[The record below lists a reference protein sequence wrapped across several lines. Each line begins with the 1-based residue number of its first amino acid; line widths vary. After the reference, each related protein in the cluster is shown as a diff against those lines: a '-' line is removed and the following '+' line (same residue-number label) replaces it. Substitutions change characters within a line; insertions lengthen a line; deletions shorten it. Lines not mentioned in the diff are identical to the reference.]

1 MQFKKILF
9 AIYALIFA
17 VLWAPQAQ
25 AIPAFARQVG
35 MACSACH
42 YQHFPVL
49 NSFGRAFK
57 EGGYTMTG
65 AQEKIEGDGLSIPN
79 TLNLAVVMN
88 MQYQKTN
95 GDATIGSD
103 GLAVTPTTKT
113 TNHGAFDMTQASLF
127 LGGRI
132 AENIGFVG
140 ELGMYPAPAGLASI
154 KMPFIY
160 DVGSAKVGVVPF
172 TTNGLGV
179 AHSFEVMSTG
189 AVAVHLFNQQDMTAI
204 SAQQYIGTATA
215 ASGAALVVSN
225 DMGYINFAKWS
236 PNEMTSGNGSPTSTY
251 LRIAATPGN
260 LIPGFDFAA
269 GAQFWRGTSASSAAK
284 AGTQITTQVACSGT
298 SWTPIPGGGLGTCFG
313 NFGISPDGRLETEA
327 TAIDAQMMGDVG
339 GMPLTLIASYAV
351 APGEPGGS
359 AVQNMFNNDANNAV
373 GETKKSF
380 NMAAEFGV
388 IPNKATLQFG
398 IRRASSGQFAN
409 DPAITNMTD
418 NAILVGATYALA
430 MNVRAELT
438 YSKYSGSMYNAGE
451 AAMLPGGKGNS
462 LTTFNLWAGF

>member
-79 TLNLAVVMN
+79 TLNLAVVTN

-95 GDATIGSD
+95 GDTTGT
-103 GLAVTPTTKT
+103 TPTNK
-113 TNHGAFDMTQASLF
+113 NSNNGAIDLTQASLF

-179 AHSFEVMSTG
+179 AHSFEVMNTG
-189 AVAVHLFNQQDMTAI
+189 AVAVHLFNQQDMSAI

-269 GAQFWRGTSASSAAK
+269 GVQLWRGTSASAAAL
-284 AGTQITTQVACSGT
+284 AGTTITTQAACSGT
-298 SWTPIPGGGLGTCFG
+298 WTAISGGGLGSCA
-313 NFGISPDGRLETEA
+313 NAGISPDGRLETEA

-339 GMPLTLIASYAV
+339 GMPLTFIASYAV
-351 APGEPGGS
+351 AQGEAGGS
-359 AVQNMFNNDANNAV
+359 AVQNMFNNDINNAV
-373 GETKKSF
+373 NENKKSF
-380 NMAAEFGV
+380 NIAAELGV

-398 IRRASSGQFAN
+398 IRRASSGQSSTVNLAN
-409 DPAITNMTD
+409 TNMTD
-418 NAILVGATYALA
+418 NAILVGTTYALA
-430 MNVRAELT
+430 LNVRAELT
-438 YSKYSGSMYNAGE
+438 YSKYSGSLYNAGE
-451 AAMLPGGKGNS
+451 NAMTVGGKGNS
-462 LTTFNLWAGF
+462 LTTFNLWAAF

>member
-9 AIYALIFA
+9 ATYALMSA
-17 VLWAPQAQ
+17 ALWAPQAH

-57 EGGYTMTG
+57 AGGYTMTG
-65 AQEKIEGDGLSIPN
+65 AQEKIEGEGLSIPN
-79 TLNLAVVMN
+79 TLNLAVVTN
-88 MQYQKTN
+88 IQYQKTN
-95 GDATIGSD
+95 GDTTGT
-103 GLAVTPTTKT
+103 TPTTK
-113 TNHGAFDMTQASLF
+113 NSNNGAIDLTQASLF

-140 ELGMYPAPAGLASI
+140 ELGMFPAPAGLASI

-179 AHSFEVMSTG
+179 AHSFEVMNTG
-189 AVAVHLFNQQDMTAI
+189 AVAVHLFNQQDMNAI

-215 ASGAALVVSN
+215 ASGAALILSS
-225 DMGYINFAKWS
+225 DIGYINFAKWS
-236 PNEMTSGNGSPTSTY
+236 PNEMISGNGSPTSTY
-251 LRIAATPGN
+251 FRIAATPGN

-269 GAQFWRGTSASSAAK
+269 GVQLWRGTSASSAAA
-284 AGTQITTQVACSGT
+284 AGTQTTTQAACSGT
-298 SWTPIPGGGLGTCFG
+298 SWTPIPGGGLGTCSG

-339 GMPLTLIASYAV
+339 GMPLTFITSYAV
-351 APGEPGGS
+351 APGEPGGG
-359 AVQNMFNNDANNAV
+359 ATQNMFNNYVTNTANEN
-373 GETKKSF
+373 KKSF
-380 NMAAEFGV
+380 NIAAELGV
-388 IPNKATLQFG
+388 IPNKATLQLG
-398 IRRASSGQFAN
+398 IRRATSGQSSTVNPAN
-409 DPAITNMTD
+409 INMTD
-418 NAILVGATYALA
+418 NAIMVGATYALA
-430 MNVRAELT
+430 LNVRAELT
-438 YSKYSGSMYNAGE
+438 FSKYSGTLYNAGE
-451 AAMLPGGKGNS
+451 NAMLVGGNGDR
-462 LTTFNLWAGF
+462 LTTLNLWAAF

>member
-9 AIYALIFA
+9 ATYALMSA
-17 VLWAPQAQ
+17 ALWTPQAH

-35 MACSACH
+35 MACNACH

-57 EGGYTMTG
+57 QSGYTIIG
-65 AQEKIEGDGLSIPN
+65 AQEKIEGDGLSIPS
-79 TLNLAVVMN
+79 TLNLAVVTN

-95 GDATIGSD
+95 GDTTGT
-103 GLAVTPTTKT
+103 TPTTK
-113 TNHGAFDMTQASLF
+113 NSNNGAIDMTQASLF

-179 AHSFEVMSTG
+179 AHSFEVMNTG

-204 SAQQYIGTATA
+204 SAQQYIGTASA

-269 GAQFWRGTSASSAAK
+269 GAQLWRGTSASAAAK
-284 AGTQITTQVACSGT
+284 AGTQITTQAACTGT

-351 APGEPGGS
+351 APGEPGGG
-359 AVQNMFNNDANNAV
+359 AMQNMFNNDFTNATN
-373 GETKKSF
+373 ENKRSF
-380 NMAAEFGV
+380 NMAAELGV

-398 IRRASSGQFAN
+398 IRRASSGQSSTVN
-409 DPAITNMTD
+409 LTNTNMTD

-430 MNVRAELT
+430 LNVRAEFT
-438 YSKYSGSMYNAGE
+438 YSKYSGSLYNTGE
-451 AAMLPGGKGNS
+451 NAMIVGGKGNS
-462 LTTFNLWAGF
+462 LTTFNLWAAF

>member
-79 TLNLAVVMN
+79 TLNLAVVTN

-95 GDATIGSD
+95 GDTTGT
-103 GLAVTPTTKT
+103 TPTNK
-113 TNHGAFDMTQASLF
+113 NSNNGAIDLTQASLF

-179 AHSFEVMSTG
+179 AHSFEVMNTG
-189 AVAVHLFNQQDMTAI
+189 AVAVHLFNQQDMSAI

-215 ASGAALVVSN
+215 ASGAALVVSS

-269 GAQFWRGTSASSAAK
+269 GVQLWRGTSASAAAL
-284 AGTQITTQVACSGT
+284 AGTAITTQVACSGT
-298 SWTPIPGGGLGTCFG
+298 WTPISGGGLGTCA
-313 NFGISPDGRLETEA
+313 NAGISPDGRLETEA

-339 GMPLTLIASYAV
+339 GMPLTFIASYAV

-359 AVQNMFNNDANNAV
+359 AVQNMFNNDINNAV
-373 GETKKSF
+373 NENKKSF
-380 NMAAEFGV
+380 NIAAELGV

-398 IRRASSGQFAN
+398 IRRASSGQSSTVNLAN
-409 DPAITNMTD
+409 TNMTD
-418 NAILVGATYALA
+418 NAILVGTTYALA
-430 MNVRAELT
+430 LNVRAELT
-438 YSKYSGSMYNAGE
+438 YSKYSGSLYNAGE
-451 AAMLPGGKGNS
+451 NAMTVGGKGNS
-462 LTTFNLWAGF
+462 LTTFNLWAAF

>member
-9 AIYALIFA
+9 ATYALMSA
-17 VLWAPQAQ
+17 ALWAPQAH

-57 EGGYTMTG
+57 AGGYTMTG
-65 AQEKIEGDGLSIPN
+65 AQEKIEGEGLSIPN
-79 TLNLAVVMN
+79 TLNLAVVTN
-88 MQYQKTN
+88 IQYQKTN
-95 GDATIGSD
+95 GDTTGT
-103 GLAVTPTTKT
+103 TPTTK
-113 TNHGAFDMTQASLF
+113 NSNNGAIDLTQASLF

-140 ELGMYPAPAGLASI
+140 ELGMFPAPAGLASI

-179 AHSFEVMSTG
+179 AHSFEVMNTG
-189 AVAVHLFNQQDMTAI
+189 AVAVHLFNQQDMNAI
-204 SAQQYIGTATA
+204 SAQQYIGTASA

-236 PNEMTSGNGSPTSTY
+236 PNELTSGNGSPTATY

-269 GAQFWRGTSASSAAK
+269 GVQLWRGASASAAAL
-284 AGTQITTQVACSGT
+284 AGTTITTQAACSGT
-298 SWTPIPGGGLGTCFG
+298 WTPIAGGGLGACA
-313 NFGISPDGRLETEA
+313 NAGISPDGRIETEA
-327 TAIDAQMMGDVG
+327 TAIDAQMMGEVG
-339 GMPLTLIASYAV
+339 GMPLTFIASYAV
-351 APGEPGGS
+351 APGEPGAG
-359 AVQNMFNNDANNAV
+359 ALQNMFNNDLTNAV
-373 GETKKSF
+373 NESKKSF
-380 NMAAEFGV
+380 NIAAELGV

-398 IRRASSGQFAN
+398 IRRASSGQSSTVNLAN
-409 DPAITNMTD
+409 TNMKD

-430 MNVRAELT
+430 LNVRAEIT
-438 YSKYSGSMYNAGE
+438 YSKYSGSLYNAGE
-451 AAMLPGGKGNS
+451 AAVTPGGKGNS
-462 LTTFNLWAGF
+462 LTTLNLWAAF

>member
-79 TLNLAVVMN
+79 TLNLAVVTN

-95 GDATIGSD
+95 GDTTGT
-103 GLAVTPTTKT
+103 TPTTKN
-113 TNHGAFDMTQASLF
+113 TNNGAIDLTQASLF

-179 AHSFEVMSTG
+179 AHSFEVMNTG
-189 AVAVHLFNQQDMTAI
+189 AVAVHLFNQQDMSAI

-269 GAQFWRGTSASSAAK
+269 GVQLWRGTSASAAAL
-284 AGTQITTQVACSGT
+284 AGTTITTQAACSGT
-298 SWTPIPGGGLGTCFG
+298 WTAISGGGLGSCA
-313 NFGISPDGRLETEA
+313 NAGISPDGRLETEA

-339 GMPLTLIASYAV
+339 GMPLTFIASYAV
-351 APGEPGGS
+351 APGEAGGS
-359 AVQNMFNNDANNAV
+359 AVQNMFNNDINNAV
-373 GETKKSF
+373 NENKKSF
-380 NMAAEFGV
+380 NIAAELGV

-398 IRRASSGQFAN
+398 IRRASSGQSSTVNLAN
-409 DPAITNMTD
+409 TNMTD
-418 NAILVGATYALA
+418 NAILVGTTYALA
-430 MNVRAELT
+430 LNVRAELT
-438 YSKYSGSMYNAGE
+438 YSKYSGSLYNAGE
-451 AAMLPGGKGNS
+451 NAMTVGGKGNS
-462 LTTFNLWAGF
+462 LTTFNLWAAF

>member
-9 AIYALIFA
+9 TIYALIFA
-17 VLWAPQAQ
+17 VLWAQQAQ
-25 AIPAFARQVG
+25 AIPAFARQVS

-79 TLNLAVVMN
+79 TLNLAVVTN

-95 GDATIGSD
+95 GDTTGT
-103 GLAVTPTTKT
+103 TPTTKN
-113 TNHGAFDMTQASLF
+113 TNNGAIDMTQASLF

-140 ELGMYPAPAGLASI
+140 ELGMFPAPAGLASI

-172 TTNGLGV
+172 TTDGLGV
-179 AHSFEVMSTG
+179 AHSFEVMNTG
-189 AVAVHLFNQQDMTAI
+189 AVAVHLFNQQDMYAI
-204 SAQQYIGTATA
+204 SAQQYIGTSTA
-215 ASGAALVVSN
+215 ASGAALVVSS

-236 PNEMTSGNGSPTSTY
+236 PNVMTSGNGSPTSTY

-260 LIPGFDFAA
+260 LIPGFDVAA
-269 GAQFWRGTSASSAAK
+269 GAQFWRGTSASAAAL
-284 AGTQITTQVACSGT
+284 AGTTITTAAACSGT
-298 SWTPIPGGGLGTCFG
+298 WAALPGGGLGTCA
-313 NFGISPDGRLETEA
+313 NAGISPDGRLETEA

-359 AVQNMFNNDANNAV
+359 AVQNMFNNDLNNAV
-373 GETKKSF
+373 NENKRSF
-380 NMAAEFGV
+380 NMAAELGV

-398 IRRASSGQFAN
+398 IRRASSGQSSIVNLAN
-409 DPAITNMTD
+409 TNMTD

-430 MNVRAELT
+430 LNVRAELT
-438 YSKYSGSMYNAGE
+438 YSKYSGSLYNAGE
-451 AAMLPGGKGNS
+451 NAMTVGGKGNS
-462 LTTFNLWAGF
+462 LTTFNLWAAF

>member
-79 TLNLAVVMN
+79 TLNLAVVTN

-95 GDATIGSD
+95 GDTTGT
-103 GLAVTPTTKT
+103 TPTTK
-113 TNHGAFDMTQASLF
+113 NSNNGAIDLTQASLF

-179 AHSFEVMSTG
+179 AHSFEVMNTG
-189 AVAVHLFNQQDMTAI
+189 AVAVHLFNQQDMSAI

-269 GAQFWRGTSASSAAK
+269 GVQLWRGTSASAAAL
-284 AGTQITTQVACSGT
+284 AGTTITTQAACSGT
-298 SWTPIPGGGLGTCFG
+298 WTAISGGGLGSCA
-313 NFGISPDGRLETEA
+313 NAGISPDGRLETEA

-339 GMPLTLIASYAV
+339 GMPLTFIASYAV
-351 APGEPGGS
+351 APGEAGGS
-359 AVQNMFNNDANNAV
+359 AVQNMFNNDINNAV
-373 GETKKSF
+373 NENKKSF
-380 NMAAEFGV
+380 NIAAELGV

-398 IRRASSGQFAN
+398 IRRASSGQSSTVNLAN
-409 DPAITNMTD
+409 TNMTD
-418 NAILVGATYALA
+418 NAILVGTTYALA
-430 MNVRAELT
+430 LNVRAELT
-438 YSKYSGSMYNAGE
+438 YSKYSGSLYNAGE
-451 AAMLPGGKGNS
+451 NAMTVGGKGNS
-462 LTTFNLWAGF
+462 LTTFNLWAAF

>member
-57 EGGYTMTG
+57 ESGYTMTG

-79 TLNLAVVMN
+79 TLNLAVVTN

-95 GDATIGSD
+95 GDTTGT
-103 GLAVTPTTKT
+103 TPTTKN
-113 TNHGAFDMTQASLF
+113 TNNGAIDLTQASLF

-140 ELGMYPAPAGLASI
+140 ELGMYPVPAGLASI

-179 AHSFEVMSTG
+179 AHSFEVMNTG
-189 AVAVHLFNQQDMTAI
+189 AIAVHLFNQQDMKAI
-204 SAQQYIGTATA
+204 SAQQYIGTSTA

-260 LIPGFDFAA
+260 LIPGFDFAV
-269 GAQFWRGTSASSAAK
+269 GAQFWRGTSASAAAL
-284 AGTQITTQVACSGT
+284 AGTTITTQVACSGT
-298 SWTPIPGGGLGTCFG
+298 WTSIPGGGLGSCA
-313 NFGISPDGRLETEA
+313 NAGISPDGRLETEA

-339 GMPLTLIASYAV
+339 GMPLTLITSYAV

-359 AVQNMFNNDANNAV
+359 AVQNMFNNNLNNAV
-373 GETKKSF
+373 NENKRSF
-380 NMAAEFGV
+380 NMAAELGV

-398 IRRASSGQFAN
+398 IRRAFSGQSSTVNLAN
-409 DPAITNMTD
+409 TNMTD

-430 MNVRAELT
+430 LNVRAELT
-438 YSKYSGSMYNAGE
+438 YSKYSGSLYNAGE
-451 AAMLPGGKGNS
+451 SAMTVGGGKGNK
-462 LTTFNLWAGF
+462 LITLNLWAAY

>member
-1 MQFKKILF
+1 MQFKKMLF

-17 VLWAPQAQ
+17 ALWAPQAQ

-35 MACSACH
+35 TACSACH

-57 EGGYTMTG
+57 ESGYTMTG

-79 TLNLAVVMN
+79 TLNLAVVTN
-88 MQYQKTN
+88 IQYQKTN
-95 GDATIGSD
+95 GDTTGT
-103 GLAVTPTTKT
+103 TPTTKN
-113 TNHGAFDMTQASLF
+113 TNNGAIDMTQASLF

-154 KMPFIY
+154 KMPMMY

-172 TTNGLGV
+172 TTDGLGV
-179 AHSFEVMSTG
+179 AHSFEVMNTG
-189 AVAVHLFNQQDMTAI
+189 AVAVHLFNQQDMNAI
-204 SAQQYIGTATA
+204 SAQQYIGTSTA
-215 ASGAALVVSN
+215 ASGAALVLSS

-236 PNEMTSGNGSPTSTY
+236 PNVMTSGNGSPTSTY

-269 GAQFWRGTSASSAAK
+269 GVQVWRGTSASAAAL
-284 AGTQITTQVACSGT
+284 AGTTITTQAACSGA
-298 SWTPIPGGGLGTCFG
+298 WTPIAGGGLGACA
-313 NFGISPDGRLETEA
+313 NAGISLDGRLETEA
-327 TAIDAQMMGDVG
+327 TAADAQMMGDVG
-339 GMPLTLIASYAV
+339 GMPLTLITSYAV
-351 APGEPGGS
+351 APGEPGAG
-359 AVQNMFNNDANNAV
+359 VTQNMFNNDLTNTAN
-373 GETKKSF
+373 ESKRSF
-380 NMAAEFGV
+380 NIAAELGV

-398 IRRASSGQFAN
+398 IRRASSGQSSTVNPAN
-409 DPAITNMTD
+409 TNMTD

-430 MNVRAELT
+430 LNVRAELT
-438 YSKYSGSMYNAGE
+438 FSKYSGTLYNAGE
-451 AAMLPGGKGNS
+451 NAMLVGGNGDR
-462 LTTFNLWAGF
+462 LTTLNLWAAF

>member
-79 TLNLAVVMN
+79 TLNLAVVTN

-95 GDATIGSD
+95 GDTTGT
-103 GLAVTPTTKT
+103 TPTTK
-113 TNHGAFDMTQASLF
+113 NSNNGAIDLTQASLF

-179 AHSFEVMSTG
+179 AHSFEVMNTG
-189 AVAVHLFNQQDMTAI
+189 AVAVHLFNQQDMSAI

-269 GAQFWRGTSASSAAK
+269 GVQLWRGTSASAAAL
-284 AGTQITTQVACSGT
+284 AGTTITTQVACSGT
-298 SWTPIPGGGLGTCFG
+298 WTAISGGGLGSCA
-313 NFGISPDGRLETEA
+313 NAGISPDGRLETEA

-339 GMPLTLIASYAV
+339 GMPLTFIASYAV

-359 AVQNMFNNDANNAV
+359 AVQNMFNNDINNAV
-373 GETKKSF
+373 NENKKSF
-380 NMAAEFGV
+380 NIAAELGV

-398 IRRASSGQFAN
+398 IRRASSGQSSTVNLAN
-409 DPAITNMTD
+409 TNMTD
-418 NAILVGATYALA
+418 NAILVGTTYALA
-430 MNVRAELT
+430 LNVRAELT
-438 YSKYSGSMYNAGE
+438 YSKYSGSLYNAGE
-451 AAMLPGGKGNS
+451 NAMTVGGKGNS
-462 LTTFNLWAGF
+462 LTTFNLWAAF